1 MIVGRGSFEAAG
13 SSIRV
18 VPSSVQK
25 LSQSSSK
32 VWLQLGQRFI
42 ESDCGQLLETTHED
56 RKTVNHEYEKPKRQI
71 GSARTNPHN

>member
-1 MIVGRGSFEAAG
+1 MIVGGGSVEAAG
-13 SSIRV
+13 SSIKV

-42 ESDCGQLLETTHED
+42 
-56 RKTVNHEYEKPKRQI
+56 
-71 GSARTNPHN
+71 